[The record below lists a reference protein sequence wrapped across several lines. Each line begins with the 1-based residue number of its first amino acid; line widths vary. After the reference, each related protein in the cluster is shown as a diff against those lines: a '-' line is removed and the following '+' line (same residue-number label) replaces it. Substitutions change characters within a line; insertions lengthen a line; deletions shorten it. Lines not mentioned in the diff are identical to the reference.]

1 MGLDTYAA
9 LVTVEDGKR
18 QLDTSLPGRVNYTT
32 TYVAPDGQLVTYT
45 KSVATGFEKVPS
57 LTGGMMSGNGNSG
70 SFRGKCYAELVEE
83 VTGYSLYEDE
93 LPPPVVNKMAVMLR
107 QASDEN
113 PLQVTPEQALEAM
126 NAACKLG
133 FIDTVEL
140 AYELHALACWFE
152 ACASQGYSVIGW
164 W

>member
-18 QLDTSLPGRVNYTT
+18 QLDTHLPGRVNYTT
-32 TYVAPDGQLVTYT
+32 TYSAPDGQLVTYT
-45 KSVATGFEKVPS
+45 QSVATGFEGVPS
-57 LTGGMMSGNGNSG
+57 LTGGMMSGNGNNG

-93 LPPPVVNKMAVMLR
+93 LPPPVVNKMASMLR

-113 PLQVTPEQALEAM
+113 PLQVTPEQALKEM
-126 NAACKLG
+126 TAAWETG
-133 FIDTVEL
+133 HNNTIEL
-140 AYELHALACWFE
+140 AYELNALACWFE